1 MTSRWI
7 KLLVMTRLLAAGVA
21 LLLLVVLALAY
32 AAEILER
39 LRAERIR
46 AERLAVESERRRIAW
61 DLHDSAKQRVHA
73 AHLVVSALRG
83 QVHGAQAEL
92 VGHALAELR
101 AAGAD
106 MDTSVTELRAPLEGR
121 SLGRMLAER
130 RPSSGG
136 HAMP

>member
-1 MTSRWI
+1 M
-7 KLLVMTRLLAAGVA
+7 
-21 LLLLVVLALAY
+21 
-32 AAEILER
+32 
-39 LRAERIR
+39 
-46 AERLAVESERRRIAW
+46 
-61 DLHDSAKQRVHA
+61 HA